1 MIIDMGM
8 HILHRTPGSHL
19 LVQAVTPGLE
29 ARARS
34 RPQPTSGVL
43 QPGGASIYHC
53 MVQQL
58 QDDDLL
64 QARAYGTYT
73 RVKLNSPG
81 SGRLEHQKAVCAY
94 HILKNAL

>member
-43 QPGGASIYHC
+43 QPGG
-53 MVQQL
+53 
-58 QDDDLL
+58 
-64 QARAYGTYT
+64 QAYITVWYSNCRMMICCKPGHMAHI
-73 RVKLNSPG
+73 RV
-81 SGRLEHQKAVCAY
+81 
-94 HILKNAL
+94 